1 MPSIKSAAMLAAALI
16 VSGCSTATWV
26 KLPKDSALVVNE
38 RPVLHNQGLVKT
50 RPFSWGAAGGVPYR
64 LEDKQSHVIQNG
76 RLKTRFRVAS
86 IF

>member
-50 RPFSWGAAGGVPYR
+50 RPFSWGAAATCLIVWRTSNPMSSR
-64 LEDKQSHVIQNG
+64 
-76 RLKTRFRVAS
+76 TVA
-86 IF
+86 